1 MWVYPSLDSF
11 VIVYPLLQTVLQGT
25 GVPIVCLLRLI
36 MLCVSFA
43 EISFTGYSVSFIVQK
58 VQRDLQDTD
67 RVVSLFFSGR
77 KI

>member
-1 MWVYPSLDSF
+1 MDSF
-11 VIVYPLLQTVLQGT
+11 VTVYPLLQTVLQGT

-36 MLCVSFA
+36 MLYVSFA
-43 EISFTGYSVSFIVQK
+43 EKTDLTSTGYSVSFIVQK

-67 RVVSLFFSGR
+67 RVVSLLFSGR